1 MEYQRKGSWTIP
13 ETFTVNLRPIEA
25 ITIGSIA
32 MKLLGTEGEI
42 GKVYGVFNRT
52 VNVLAEDN
60 ELLILARKDVQ
71 KSPIAIILDLPP
83 SIDMSTFG
91 VKIGASVIKLG
102 LFIQISGSKLLIS
115 LEKATLWKARRQIK
129 TSLAIK
135 DIMSNCD
142 TAKNIGIIHGKQG
155 GLLNLLEHLNAL
167 VKGETLDA
175 QEFNLYSKNAFSHVI
190 MLVKAVLSRNLGDV
204 RISVNSLIGLGPGLT
219 PSCDDMLMGFMSSLL
234 LVTEALS
241 GNVYYAREVNQNIVS
256 LVKGQTTLLSQ
267 KLLEQAAL
275 GEAPELTRNVVEAI
289 AAGTEEQVKKAT
301 SRLLTVGHSSGTDTL
316 LGILLGFQ
324 VTMKMT

>member
-1 MEYQRKGSWTIP
+1 MEYQIKGSLPVP

-71 KSPIAIILDLPP
+71 KSPITIIMDLPP
-83 SIDMSTFG
+83 RIDMSTFG

-115 LEKATLWKARRQIK
+115 LENATLWKARRQIK

>member
-1 MEYQRKGSWTIP
+1 MEYQIKGSLPIP
-13 ETFTVNLRPIEA
+13 ETFTANLRPIEA

-32 MKLLGTEGEI
+32 MKLLSTEGEI
-42 GKVYGVFNRT
+42 GKVYGLFNRT

-60 ELLILARKDVQ
+60 ELLILARKDAQ
-71 KSPIAIILDLPP
+71 KSPITIILDLSP

-115 LEKATLWKARRQIK
+115 LENATLWKARRQIK

-142 TAKNIGIIHGKQG
+142 TAKNIGRIHGKQG

-175 QEFNLYSKNAFSHVI
+175 QEFNLYSRNAFSYVI

-219 PSCDDMLMGFMSSLL
+219 PSCDDMLMGFMNSLL

-241 GNVYYAREVNQNIVS
+241 GDVYYAREVNQTIVS
-256 LVKGQTTLLSQ
+256 LVNGQTTLLSQ

-275 GEAPELTRNVVEAI
+275 GEAPELTHNVVEVI

-301 SRLLTVGHSSGTDTL
+301 FKLLTVGHSSGTDTL